1 MPITK
6 SAKKRVISSAKKRG
20 FNLARKKK
28 MKELTKGLVK
38 LVSKNEASTAESK
51 LSEAYKAIDKAAKR
65 GVIKKNTAA
74 RKKSRLAILIN
85 KAKASK

>member
-6 SAKKRVISSAKKRG
+6 SAKKRVISSVKKRG

-38 LVSKNEASTAESK
+38 LVSKNETETAESK
-51 LSEAYKAIDKAAKR
+51 LSEAYKAIDKATKK
-65 GVIKKNTAA
+65 GVLKENTAA
-74 RKKSRLAILIN
+74 RRKSRLAKLV
-85 KAKASK
+85 SKN